1 MGVSTD
7 FGDQTALGRRTPASE
22 LSRSAVVVRFLIGLA
37 GFATLAVLVIL
48 HPPVL
53 NQLFLSCVIGMVLA
67 EALLKVRVTPGGYF
81 AISFVFVLV
90 YFSIVGALGAA
101 LLDAVAR
108 TVIWLIDNARKGK
121 RKQTTLF
128 AFFSIGQSVLAILA
142 GGLLVEMILGRP
154 ALFRWISFRPTLA
167 IEIFALGIFLA
178 FAFLSSAAT
187 YARAGWLEV
196 RTALWPTTIL
206 WLGVSLAANI
216 PFAILVML
224 VARTTGFLVASMLI
238 LSFLVAIALIL
249 KLNVSLRAGSDELKV
264 VNRIAGAL
272 NATLDLNE
280 IFRILARESK
290 NVLGWDGFFVAI
302 GERSAPEIKIIFMT
316 EGGSEISSRSLRN
329 GTGLTGRAIQSGE
342 LIYYEKG
349 EKGNDENDED
359 SLRGGKRRPHSIV
372 VAPMKFNGQPIGAI
386 SLQSIRSDVY
396 GPSQF
401 RLLQTIA
408 GQAASAIRNAQLFQS
423 EQKAKSERDEF
434 FALVTHEI
442 KNPLTSIKGYTELAE
457 GSLEADDREG
467 IRESLGVIRSEAG
480 RILRL
485 TEDLLDASRLAAGK
499 FSMKTEQFDL
509 RAVVSQVAARY
520 AATSSHTIKT
530 SFDEGMGEFKGD
542 SVRLGQVVENLLS
555 NAVKYSPPGTQISVS
570 VQLLNGKVTMA
581 VRDQGMGISPEKL
594 PLIFE
599 RFYRVEEGGQ
609 SVKGTGVG
617 LFVTRQIVEMHGG
630 TVSVESSLGKGSVFT
645 VTLPA
650 A

>member
-1 MGVSTD
+1 MGVSAD
-7 FGDQTALGRRTPASE
+7 LGDQTALGRRTPASE
-22 LSRSAVVVRFLIGLA
+22 LSRSAVIVRSLIGLA
-37 GFATLAVLVIL
+37 GFATLAVLVVL
-48 HPPVL
+48 HRPAL
-53 NQLFLSCVIGMVLA
+53 NQLFLFFAIGMVLA
-67 EALLKVRVTPGGYF
+67 EALLRVRVTPGGYF
-81 AISFVFVLV
+81 SISFVFILV

-108 TVIWLIDNARKGK
+108 TVIWLLDNARKGK
-121 RKQTTLF
+121 KKQTPLY
-128 AFFSIGQSVLAILA
+128 AFFSIGQSVLAILS
-142 GGLLVEMILGRP
+142 GGLLVELILGRP

-178 FAFLSSAAT
+178 FALLISAAT

-206 WLGVSLAANI
+206 WLGVSLAATV

-224 VARTTGFLVASMLI
+224 VSRTTGFLVASLLV

-249 KLNVSLRAGSDELKV
+249 KLNVSLRAGNDEMKV

-272 NATLDLNE
+272 NATLDLAE
-280 IFRILARESK
+280 IMRILARESK
-290 NVLGWDGFFVAI
+290 QVLGWDGFFVAI
-302 GERSAPEIKIIFMT
+302 GERTSPEIKIIFMT
-316 EGGSEISSRSLRN
+316 EGGSEISNRALRN

-349 EKGNDENDED
+349 EKENDVNDED
-359 SLRGGKRRPHSIV
+359 SLRGGKRRPRSIV
-372 VAPMKFNGQPIGAI
+372 VAPMLFNGEPIGAL

-467 IRESLGVIRSEAG
+467 TRESLGVIRSEAG

-485 TEDLLDASRLAAGK
+485 TEDLLDASRMAAGK
-499 FSMKTEQFDL
+499 FSMKSEQVDL
-509 RAVVSQVAARY
+509 RSVVSQVASRY
-520 AATSSHTIKT
+520 AATSSHTVST
-530 SFDEGMGEFKGD
+530 SFDEGIGEVKGD

-570 VQLLNGKVTMA
+570 VQRVNGQVKMA
-581 VRDQGMGISPEKL
+581 VRDQGMGISTEKL

-599 RFYRVEEGGQ
+599 RFYRVEEAGQ

-630 TVSVESSLGKGSVFT
+630 TISVESSVGNGSVFT

-650 A
+650 L

>member
-1 MGVSTD
+1 MAVNAD

-22 LSRSAVVVRFLIGLA
+22 LSRSAVVVRSLIGVA
-37 GFATLAVLVIL
+37 GFATLAVLVVL
-48 HPPVL
+48 HPPAL
-53 NQLFLSCVIGMVLA
+53 TQLFLFFAIGMVLA
-67 EALLKVRVTPGGYF
+67 EAALRVRITPGGYF
-81 AISFVFVLV
+81 SISFVFILV
-90 YFSIVGALGAA
+90 YFATVGALGAA

-108 TVIWLIDNARKGK
+108 TVIWLIDNKRKGK
-121 RKQTTLF
+121 KKQATLF

-142 GGLLVEMILGRP
+142 GGLLVELLLGRP
-154 ALFRWISFRPTLA
+154 ALFRWISYRPTLA
-167 IEIFALGIFLA
+167 IQIFALGIFLA
-178 FAFLSSAAT
+178 FAILSSAAT
-187 YARAGWLEV
+187 FARAGWSEV

-206 WLGVSLAANI
+206 WLAVSLAANV

-224 VARTTGFLVASMLI
+224 VSRTTGFFVASLLV

-249 KLNVSLRAGSDELKV
+249 KLNVSLRYGSDELKV

-272 NATLDLNE
+272 NATLDLAE

-302 GERSAPEIKIIFMT
+302 GERASPEIKIIFMT

-349 EKGNDENDED
+349 EKENEENEDD
-359 SLRGGKRRPHSIV
+359 SLRAGKKRPRSIV
-372 VAPMKFNGQPIGAI
+372 VAPMKFNGEPIGAI

-467 IRESLGVIRSEAG
+467 TREALGVIRSEAG

-485 TEDLLDASRLAAGK
+485 TEDLLDASRMAAGK
-499 FSMKTEQFDL
+499 FSMKTEQVDL
-509 RAVVSQVAARY
+509 RAIITQIAGRY
-520 AATSSHTIKT
+520 AATSSHTVRT
-530 SFDEGMGEFKGD
+530 SFDEGIGEISGD
-542 SVRLGQVVENLLS
+542 SVRLGQVIENLLS
-555 NAVKYSPPGTQISVS
+555 NAVKYSPPGTHILVS
-570 VQLLNGKVTMA
+570 VQRMNGKVTIA
-581 VRDQGMGISPEKL
+581 VRDQGMGIANEKL

-599 RFYRVEEGGQ
+599 RFYRIEEGGK

-630 TVSVESSLGKGSVFT
+630 TISVESSVGNGSVFT

-650 A
+650 P